1 MDRID
6 KYLNSIYRGASNSS
20 KETEDLKQEM
30 RNHLIQ
36 SVNELQQN
44 GITEEESIRIAIER
58 FGEVFQIRNELNHV
72 LKFQKLFAQKTR
84 MSSLI
89 LLAISAMLLVTAFI
103 LNQDYTE
110 RIKSMNPQINLI
122 ETKLINEGIASVDI
136 YLKEIFKDDKNN
148 QLTYFALKELPPNL
162 DSSKNNE
169 PFSGEIK
176 YNYPEK
182 IESESYN
189 NRVGHEITVNNTK
202 YLLETGVKTSANT
215 NNSGFYLG
223 LAILV
228 FMICWVLW
236 IIWSIINVYRHGRLN
251 TKWCIL
257 LIFTGIIGYFI
268 FSIVANPNNVNNN
281 RKIKTM
287 YICLFC
293 FVVIALLVT
302 YALSEPY
309 RIARLFELVFH

>member
-122 ETKLINEGIASVDI
+122 ETKLINEGIKI
-136 YLKEIFKDDKNN
+136 Y
-148 QLTYFALKELPPNL
+148 
-162 DSSKNNE
+162 
-169 PFSGEIK
+169 
-176 YNYPEK
+176 
-182 IESESYN
+182 
-189 NRVGHEITVNNTK
+189 
-202 YLLETGVKTSANT
+202 
-215 NNSGFYLG
+215 
-223 LAILV
+223 
-228 FMICWVLW
+228 
-236 IIWSIINVYRHGRLN
+236 
-251 TKWCIL
+251 
-257 LIFTGIIGYFI
+257 
-268 FSIVANPNNVNNN
+268 
-281 RKIKTM
+281 
-287 YICLFC
+287 
-293 FVVIALLVT
+293 
-302 YALSEPY
+302 
-309 RIARLFELVFH
+309 

>member
-1 MDRID
+1 MNGID
-6 KYLNSIYRGASNSS
+6 KYLNSIYRGASGSS

-36 SVNELQQN
+36 TVKELQEN
-44 GITEEESIRIAIER
+44 GVTEEESVRIAIER

-72 LKFQKLFAQKTR
+72 LRFQKLFAQKTR

-89 LLAISAMLLVTAFI
+89 LLAVSVILLVTSFI
-103 LNQDYTE
+103 LNQGYAKRYKNMDSE
-110 RIKSMNPQINLI
+110 IKLV
-122 ETKLINEGIASVDI
+122 ETKLVNGGIANVDV

-148 QLTYFALKELPPNL
+148 QLTYVAIKELTQNF

-169 PFSGEIK
+169 VFPGEIK
-176 YNYPEK
+176 YTYPEK
-182 IESESYN
+182 IKNEYYRNRFGSY
-189 NRVGHEITVNNTK
+189 VTVNNTK

-215 NNSGFYLG
+215 NNSSVYLG

-236 IIWSIINVYRHGRLN
+236 IVWSIINVYRYGRLN

-257 LIFTGIIGYFI
+257 LILTGIIGYFI
-268 FSIVANPNNVNNN
+268 FSIVANPDNISNN
-281 RKIKTM
+281 RKIKIM
-287 YICLFC
+287 YISLFC
-293 FVVIALLVT
+293 LIVFALLLT
-302 YALSEPY
+302 YAFSEPY
-309 RIARLFELVFH
+309 RIARLFELIFH

>member
-1 MDRID
+1 MDSID
-6 KYLNSIYRGASNSS
+6 KYLNSIYRGASDSS

-44 GITEEESIRIAIER
+44 GITEEESTRIAIER

-89 LLAISAMLLVTAFI
+89 LLAISAMLLLTAFI
-103 LNQDYTE
+103 LNKDYTE
-110 RIKSMNPQINLI
+110 RIKSMNPQIKLI
-122 ETKLINEGIASVDI
+122 EAKLINEGIASVDI

-148 QLTYFALKELPPNL
+148 QLTYVALKELPPNF

-215 NNSGFYLG
+215 NNSGLFLG

-309 RIARLFELVFH
+309 RIVRLFELVFH

>member
-6 KYLNSIYRGASNSS
+6 KYLNSIYRGASDSS

-30 RNHLIQ
+30 RNHLMQ
-36 SVNELQQN
+36 TVKELQEN
-44 GITEEESIRIAIER
+44 GVTEEESVKIAIER

-72 LKFQKLFAQKTR
+72 LSFQKLFASKIR
-84 MSSLI
+84 VSSLI
-89 LLAISAMLLVTAFI
+89 LLALSVLLLVTAFI
-103 LNQDYTE
+103 LNQGYIK
-110 RIKSMNPQINLI
+110 RISTMNPQIELI

-148 QLTYFALKELPPNL
+148 QLTYVALKELPPNF

-176 YNYPEK
+176 YSYPKK

-189 NRVGHEITVNNTK
+189 NRSGHEVTVNNTK

-215 NNSGFYLG
+215 DYSGFYLG
-223 LAILV
+223 LAILI

-236 IIWSIINVYRHGRLN
+236 IIWSIINVYRYGRLN

-257 LIFTGIIGYFI
+257 LILTGIIGYFI
-268 FSIVANPNNVNNN
+268 FSIVVNPNNVKNN
-281 RKIKTM
+281 RKIKII
-287 YICLFC
+287 Y
-293 FVVIALLVT
+293 IALFFLIVV
-302 YALSEPY
+302 LSVVFYFLHEPY
-309 RIARLFELVFH
+309 RLKRLYQLIF